1 MLLWLRR
8 HGILTAV
15 RASTIRVSQQAIALA
30 MSSKSYVEEKE
41 VRRERRAGSWHIARL

>member
-1 MLLWLRR
+1 M
-8 HGILTAV
+8 
-15 RASTIRVSQQAIALA
+15 SQQAIAFT